1 MKLHELIKIDQ
12 KLPKKIFYILQFI
25 TSATFM
31 ANSLS
36 NLVSNLSEETHKI
49 ESKYGYNDKK
59 KKFAVLRL
67 FY

>member
-49 ESKYGYNDKK
+49 ECKYGYNDKK

-67 FY
+67 LY